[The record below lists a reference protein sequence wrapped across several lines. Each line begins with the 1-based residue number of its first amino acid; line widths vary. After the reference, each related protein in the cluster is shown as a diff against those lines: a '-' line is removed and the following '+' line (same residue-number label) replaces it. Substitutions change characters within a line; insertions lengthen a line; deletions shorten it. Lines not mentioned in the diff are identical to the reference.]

1 MKVNIITTDE
11 MSQTLDGLPP
21 EYADQAIGCAYTNQS
36 GAIQIVR
43 ISNVENWYFE
53 RVVFPAQ
60 MIGFTAMAQATLDI
74 YTCDH
79 AGALLDERI
88 ACSRLAVPDSLPME
102 VSKVTSEQ

>member
-1 MKVNIITTDE
+1 LGVPTFTVDE

-21 EYADQAIGCAYTNQS
+21 EYADQAIGCAYTNHS
-36 GAIQIVR
+36 GVIQIAR

-60 MIGFTAMAQATLDI
+60 MIGFTATSQATLDI

-88 ACSRLAVPDSLPME
+88 PCNRLAIADSIVME
-102 VSKVTSEQ
+102 VSRATAEQ

>member
-1 MKVNIITTDE
+1 
-11 MSQTLDGLPP
+11 MSQTLDGLPS
-21 EYADQAIGCAYTNQS
+21 EYANQAIGCAYTNQS

>member
-1 MKVNIITTDE
+1 LGVQTYTADE

-21 EYADQAIGCAYTNQS
+21 EYAAQAIGCAYTNHS
-36 GAIQIVR
+36 GVIQIVR
-43 ISNVENWYFE
+43 ISNIENWYFE

-60 MIGFTAMAQATLDI
+60 MIGFTATPPATLDV

-88 ACSRLAVPDSLPME
+88 SCSRLAIADSISME
-102 VSKVTSEQ
+102 VSRVTAEQ

>member
-1 MKVNIITTDE
+1 MREHLYTTDE

-21 EYADQAIGCAYTNQS
+21 EYADQAIGCAYTNHS

-60 MIGFTAMAQATLDI
+60 MIGFTATTHATLDV

-88 ACSRLAVPDSLPME
+88 PCSRLALADSISKE
-102 VSKVTSEQ
+102 VSRVAAEQ

>member
-1 MKVNIITTDE
+1 LRVHTYTTDE

-21 EYADQAIGCAYTNQS
+21 EYADQAIGCAYTNHS

-53 RVVFPAQ
+53 RVVFPGQ
-60 MIGFTAMAQATLDI
+60 MIGFTAVPHATLDI

-88 ACSRLAVPDSLPME
+88 SCSRLTIPDSVPIE
-102 VSKVTSEQ
+102 VSKVAAEQ

>member
-1 MKVNIITTDE
+1 LGVPIHITDE

-21 EYADQAIGCAYTNQS
+21 EYADQATGCAYTNHS
-36 GAIQIVR
+36 GVIQIVR
-43 ISNVENWYFE
+43 ISNIENWYFE

-60 MIGFTAMAQATLDI
+60 MIGFTATPKATLDV

-88 ACSRLAVPDSLPME
+88 PCSRLAIADSISME
-102 VSKVTSEQ
+102 VSKATAEQ

>member
-1 MKVNIITTDE
+1 MKVPIYTTDE
-11 MSQTLDGLPP
+11 MSQTLDGLPS
-21 EYADQAIGCAYTNQS
+21 EYADQAIGCAYTNHS

-60 MIGFTAMAQATLDI
+60 MIGFTSTTHATLDI

-88 ACSRLAVPDSLPME
+88 PCSRLAIPDSISME
-102 VSKVTSEQ
+102 ASKVAAEQ